1 MLRFILFNPKNKFS
15 PKIEIDENNI
25 SIREDV
31 YLRTKKINW
40 DELKQIQFKSFAL
53 DFLFNNG
60 KSLLVVLRTTNEGSM
75 EVKKSLMEVASKKSI
90 QIVAG

>member
-1 MLRFILFNPKNKFS
+1 MLGFILFNPKNKFS

-25 SIREDV
+25 LIREDV
-31 YLRTKKINW
+31 YLRTKKINS
-40 DELKQIQFKSFAL
+40 DELRQIQFKSFAL
-53 DFLFNNG
+53 VFLFNNG

-75 EVKKSLMEVASKKSI
+75 EVKNSLMEIASKKLS

>member
-1 MLRFILFNPKNKFS
+1 MLGFILFNPKNKFS

-25 SIREDV
+25 LIREDV
-31 YLRTKKINW
+31 YLRTKK
-40 DELKQIQFKSFAL
+40 IQFKSFAL

-75 EVKKSLMEVASKKSI
+75 EVKKSLMEIASKKSI